1 MFYLCFTSIFR
12 LISAQAWRAQARS
25 LTPQG
30 HPLVDA
36 YVEYLRAFQPRLQAM
51 VSLIEKAASMAMG
64 PGWVAQDFPHDE
76 FSIEY
81 CLVVWNMAF

>member
-1 MFYLCFTSIFR
+1 MFYLCFTSIFP

-64 PGWVAQDFPHDE
+64 PG
-76 FSIEY
+76 
-81 CLVVWNMAF
+81 